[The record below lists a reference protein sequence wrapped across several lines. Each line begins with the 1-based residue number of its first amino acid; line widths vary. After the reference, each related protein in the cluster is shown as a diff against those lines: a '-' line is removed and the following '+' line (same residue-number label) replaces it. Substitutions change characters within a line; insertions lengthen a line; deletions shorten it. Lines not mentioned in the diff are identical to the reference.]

1 MEKEEQGCCFDV
13 TMGCFDGGEMCEL
26 VELYILSLVQK
37 ELSKKDNGLY
47 CDHGV
52 VVLRNANGRTID
64 LCRKDFIS
72 IFKRLG
78 FNIDFIQ

>member
-1 MEKEEQGCCFDV
+1 
-13 TMGCFDGGEMCEL
+13 MCEL
-26 VELYILSLVQK
+26 VELYILLLVQK

-47 CDHGV
+47 SDHGL
-52 VVLRNANGRTID
+52 VVLRNANGRTIN

-72 IFKRLG
+72 IFKTLG